1 MLLAIMTGWA
11 DLENVLESSY
21 LFMSDFFLVIYAFLL
36 WICLHAFFLHL
47 KIFSMHFATFS
58 GFEGVTAKCWIWGL
72 SKGYLNVFKWKHFE
86 CHHQVC
92 FGWMRIMG
100 DYSTTLD
107 QAIVLKINVWTA
119 VQLSSYMTLFNNS
132 LHQANLSLYQIIRPT
147 YTDECDQLENPE
159 GVSCD
164 GGDRYRRIDGRFCPN
179 ESFEVQYGCSTWD
192 GIIVFKVQQLEKPIL
207 GRRQHRDEEIFERW
221 VPRLTEYSHGL
232 VEVLQNIH
240 EEYLKKLIWIFTS
253 KF

>member
-1 MLLAIMTGWA
+1 MFDLRVIKQVLL
-11 DLENVLESSY
+11 
-21 LFMSDFFLVIYAFLL
+21 LVVM
-36 WICLHAFFLHL
+36 
-47 KIFSMHFATFS
+47 KIFWVSPSNIF
-58 GFEGVTAKCWIWGL
+58 W
-72 SKGYLNVFKWKHFE
+72 LNE
-86 CHHQVC
+86 DC
-92 FGWMRIMG
+92 GR
-100 DYSTTLD
+100 
-107 QAIVLKINVWTA
+107 WTA
-119 VQLSSYMTLFNNS
+119 VLFSCYMTLFNNS

-147 YTDECDQLENPE
+147 YTDECDQLESPG
-159 GVSCD
+159 GVNCD

-240 EEYLKKLIWIFTS
+240 KEYLKTLI
-253 KF
+253 

>member
-1 MLLAIMTGWA
+1 ML
-11 DLENVLESSY
+11 DLR
-21 LFMSDFFLVIYAFLL
+21 VI
-36 WICLHAFFLHL
+36 
-47 KIFSMHFATFS
+47 
-58 GFEGVTAKCWIWGL
+58 
-72 SKGYLNVFKWKHFE
+72 KG
-86 CHHQVC
+86 
-92 FGWMRIMG
+92 
-100 DYSTTLD
+100 
-107 QAIVLKINVWTA
+107 VLKCLQMKTFWVSPSNMFSLNEDCGRLLNNSWSGQGTLLMINVWTA
-119 VQLSSYMTLFNNS
+119 VLPSSYMTLFNNS

-232 VEVLQNIH
+232 VEVLQNNH
-240 EEYLKKLIWIFTS
+240 KEYLKTLIWIITS
-253 KF
+253 NF